1 MIFKEDIIKRIQA
14 EFGLES
20 NKAIEILN
28 HAIQKTDYLNLDRI
42 IRCIVFLS
50 KGNLNDLKKIIIAA
64 TNDPRDIIL
73 WAEYEKLSDDFNY
86 KRLRDFNISFEE
98 NRINVRE

>member
-1 MIFKEDIIKRIQA
+1 MILKEDIYNRIQND
-14 EFGLES
+14 FGAES
-20 NKAIEILN
+20 NKAIDILTI
-28 HAIQKTDYLNLDRI
+28 AIKKAEYLSIDRR

-50 KGNLNDLKKIIIAA
+50 RGNLNDLQKNIIAA

-73 WAEYEKLSDDFNY
+73 WAECEKLSDDFNY

-98 NRINVRE
+98 SRINVRE